1 MDATRGWRIF
11 REPLKITDSGARNPK
26 SNLQQLHART
36 QARKHAS
43 TQAHT
48 VCTNAH
54 HTPLKRLTHRETFQ
68 SHWFMGP
75 ACACGLMEAV
85 DTVDR
90 CGGKDGFQSACQ
102 AGAGSTSTTAGLTRA
117 LALSQG
123 RIHSP
128 HPYTHTRTHTAS
140 GQGDW
145 AESFHH
151 RQSVLYGRSV
161 MHHPAYFNISLPL
174 FSSTQICARA
184 RTQFLTVVRPNAS
197 LYETLNGCN

>member
-11 REPLKITDSGARNPK
+11 REPLKITKIQEQEIQSRTC
-26 SNLQQLHART
+26 SSCTHA
-36 QARKHAS
+36 HAS
-43 TQAHT
+43 THAHT

-54 HTPLKRLTHRETFQ
+54 HTPLKRLTHREPFQ

-128 HPYTHTRTHTAS
+128 HHYTHTHTEPVAKATGLS
-140 GQGDW
+140 H
-145 AESFHH
+145 FTT
-151 RQSVLYGRSV
+151 V
-161 MHHPAYFNISLPL
+161 SLFYMADL
-174 FSSTQICARA
+174 
-184 RTQFLTVVRPNAS
+184 
-197 LYETLNGCN
+197 